1 MVNNLT
7 ASKQLKLF
15 CLVVEAKKKME
26 SGESKLNDSRRLLEQ
41 VAMKS
46 NAEFIDTLKV
56 AHQEVI
62 STQQAKASLEERT
75 KEAGTQLRTL
85 LHERKTNRAKFEK
98 SFAEGKERI
107 VKMDLEIRHHLQK
120 SSTLSNKRT
129 EVEGKIRET
138 EADHDRLN
146 ATIGDRKA
154 ELEMM
159 IKIVEEQ
166 EKQINGQASKIQV
179 TIIMSLYIK

>member
-1 MVNNLT
+1 
-7 ASKQLKLF
+7 
-15 CLVVEAKKKME
+15 ME
-26 SGESKLNDSRRLLEQ
+26 SGESKLDDSRRLLEQ

-62 STQQAKASLEERT
+62 SSQQAKTSLDERT
-75 KEAGTQLRTL
+75 KEAGTQLRAL
-85 LHERKTNRAKFEK
+85 LDERKTNRAKFEK

-107 VKMDLEIRHHLQK
+107 VKMDLEIRSHLQK
-120 SSTLSNKRT
+120 SSTLGNKRT
-129 EVEGKIRET
+129 KIEGTTRET
-138 EADHDRLN
+138 EAKHDRLN
-146 ATIGDRKA
+146 ATIGERKA

-166 EKQINGQASKIQV
+166 EKEINEQTSKIQV
-179 TIIMSLYIK
+179 

>member
-1 MVNNLT
+1 M
-7 ASKQLKLF
+7 
-15 CLVVEAKKKME
+15 VEAKKKME

-46 NAEFIDTLKV
+46 NAEFIDTLKM
-56 AHQEVI
+56 AHQEVL
-62 STQQAKASLEERT
+62 STQQAKTSLEDRT
-75 KEAGTQLRTL
+75 KEAGTQLRSL
-85 LHERKTNRAKFEK
+85 LNERKTNRTKFEK

-120 SSTLSNKRT
+120 SSTLGNKRT
-129 EVEGKIRET
+129 EIEGKIRET
-138 EADHDRLN
+138 EAEHDRLN

-166 EKQINGQASKIQV
+166 EKQINEQASKIQV
-179 TIIMSLYIK
+179 TITMYLSIK